1 MAPAIFL
8 ILSMAVQHGNVILRL
23 DKAEFA
29 YGPKK
34 LILDEVDFVIREGA
48 KLALMGQNGAGKTTL
63 FKLLMGEEELSGG
76 KVVLVDGKTV
86 ATALQVVPRE
96 KLGMTVTE
104 FFQSA
109 FSETVYAIE
118 PKIVK
123 VLDVVNL
130 VAPRE
135 RKISEFSGGQKAR
148 LLLAYALIQ
157 DPDILLLDEPTNNLD
172 TTAIEHLEKFL
183 IEYKKTCIVISH
195 DAEFLNTFTHG
206 VLYLDV
212 HTHKLEQYVGDYFD
226 VVSEISAR
234 IERERKQNVR
244 LAREIE
250 DRKEKAN
257 FFAQKGGKMR
267 NVAKKMKDAIE
278 NLEDN
283 VVEMRQEDKTIND
296 FYIPLQNFEAL
307 DSLDDGK
314 IVEITSVTLQDH
326 GKEKTKKVKVVL
338 KRGDRLLI
346 KGPNG
351 IGKTTF
357 LNALAAGTAHG
368 SKISEGVAV
377 GYYQQDFSGLDPDKT
392 VYSTLAENVAQA
404 TEHQL
409 RSTAAQFLI
418 TSELINNKVGS
429 LSEGQKGLL
438 MFAKFVLMRPGLLI
452 LDEPTN
458 HINFRHLPV
467 IAKAL
472 NKYEGP
478 VILVSH
484 DRGFLKEFEVSTT
497 LDLGEL

>member
-1 MAPAIFL
+1 MRFE
-8 ILSMAVQHGNVILRL
+8 
-23 DKAEFA
+23 KAEFA

-34 LILDEVDFVIREGA
+34 HILEEVDFVVREGA

-63 FKLLMGEEELSGG
+63 FKLIMGEEKLDEG
-76 KVVLVDGKTV
+76 KIVVVNGATV
-86 ATALQVVPRE
+86 ATALQMVPRE
-96 KLGMTVTE
+96 KLEMTVTD

-109 FSETVYAIE
+109 FKETVYAIE
-118 PKIVK
+118 PKIAK
-123 VLDVVNL
+123 VLDAVNL
-130 VAPRE
+130 DAPRE
-135 RKISEFSGGQKAR
+135 KKIKEFSGGQKAR
-148 LLLAYALIQ
+148 LLLAHALIQ

-172 TTAIEHLEKFL
+172 TVAIEHLEKFL
-183 IEYKKTCIVISH
+183 INYKKTCIVISH
-195 DAEFLNTFTHG
+195 DADFLNTFTHG

-226 VVSEISAR
+226 VVREITAR

-244 LAREIE
+244 LKREIE

-257 FFAQKGGKMR
+257 FFSQKGGKMR

-278 NLEDN
+278 ELEDN
-283 VVEMRQEDKTIND
+283 VVEMRQEDKTIGD
-296 FYIPLQNFEAL
+296 FHIPLQDFAEL
-307 DSLDDGK
+307 EFPEDGR
-314 IVEITSVTLQDH
+314 IVEITSVTIQED
-326 GKEKTKKVKVVL
+326 GKEKTKKTKVVL
-338 KRGDRLLI
+338 KRKDRLLV

-351 IGKTTF
+351 VGKTTF
-357 LNALAAGTAHG
+357 LNALAAGKAKG
-368 SKISEGVAV
+368 SKIAQGVKV

-392 VYSTLAENVAQA
+392 VYSTLAEGVASASEQ
-404 TEHQL
+404 QL

-418 TSELINNKVGS
+418 TGELINNKVGS

-472 NKYEGP
+472 NKFEGP

-484 DRGFLKEFEVSTT
+484 DRGFLRDFKTETT